1 MSETPDMPA
10 SNQAKVDAASEHMEG
25 AAGPAQAAASEAAG
39 YAKDKAREY
48 ANRAR
53 DAASEYSGRAR
64 EAASEYAGR
73 VREYADQG
81 YQYAAEKGRVAKDT
95 TEDYIQSNPWYAV
108 GIALGVGVLVGLMV
122 RGRD

>member
-1 MSETPDMPA
+1 MSDMPA
-10 SNQAKVDAASEHMEG
+10 NSQAQGDEGRDHMSDAADHAKS
-25 AAGPAQAAASEAAG
+25 AAGEAAG
-39 YAKDKAREY
+39 FAKDKAREY
-48 ANRAR
+48 ADRAR
-53 DAASEYSGRAR
+53 NKASEYSGRAR

-81 YQYAAEKGRVAKDT
+81 YHYAAEKGKVAKDT